1 MHVFQFYPIEDV
13 LRKYDKGSI
22 NGAMLI
28 EKLMG
33 STKPERMERI
43 FLVKVLGKYLMKNAI
58 K

>member
-1 MHVFQFYPIEDV
+1 VFQFYPIEDV